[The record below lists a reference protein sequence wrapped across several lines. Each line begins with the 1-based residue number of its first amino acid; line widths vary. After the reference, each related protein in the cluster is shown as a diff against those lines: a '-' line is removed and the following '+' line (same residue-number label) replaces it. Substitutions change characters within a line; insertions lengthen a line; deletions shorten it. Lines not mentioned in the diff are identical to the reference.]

1 MIKTVIIDD
10 EEDARDVLVNIL
22 KEHFD
27 MIEIVGQADDVDTG
41 VKVIQESE
49 PQLVFL
55 DIKMPGGTGFDL
67 LEKIPHKDFEVV
79 FITAF
84 DAFTMKAF
92 EFSAIGYLLK
102 PIRVKDL
109 KKTVKRL
116 EKFILQDA
124 DKRLKVLI
132 ENYGAG
138 EGKIKKLVIPNIEG
152 FEVLEIEDII
162 RCEGERN
169 YTNFVLTNGKK
180 ILVSKTLKEYDEL
193 LSEHGFFR
201 IHQSSLVNLHHVR
214 KYIKS
219 QNGKVEMSDGTK
231 LQVARQRKVAF
242 VKRFL

>member
-1 MIKTVIIDD
+1 MIRAVIIDD
-10 EEDARDVLVNIL
+10 EEDARDVLANIL
-22 KEHFD
+22 TEHFAS
-27 MIEIVGQADDVDTG
+27 IKLVGQADDIESG
-41 VKVIQESE
+41 VQVIQKSN

-67 LEKIPHKDFEVV
+67 LERIPEKDFEVV
-79 FITAF
+79 FITAY
-84 DAFTMKAF
+84 DTFTMKAF

-109 KKTVKRL
+109 KKTVERL
-116 EKFILQDA
+116 EKFLLKDT

-132 ENYGAG
+132 ENYGIG

-201 IHQSSLVNLHHVR
+201 IHQSSLVNLHHVK

-219 QNGKVEMSDGTK
+219 GGGKVEMSDGTK
-231 LQVARQRKVAF
+231 MQVARQRKVAF